1 MFESTGAGHLT
12 LASTVD
18 GGFDMWLNTAGA
30 TVFSGKVGG
39 TTALKRVTTDAA
51 GSTQLNGVT
60 ITTTGLQTYADPITV
75 SVTSNLSAER
85 IDFKSITATSGGV
98 NVALIS
104 KTDQILG
111 NVKVAGNFSV
121 TTGTAKAKGGVKQSA
136 GTTLSVGGLTT
147 FTADGAT
154 NQAADL
160 SVADN
165 NFAGGVSFTQ
175 ANGGTWGSV
184 SVTNKSGLILATSQ
198 ITGTLVA
205 RTGSGNIT
213 QSGPLTLDG
222 ASDFATPDGDILLT
236 AANNFGPGEM
246 SISTP
251 GKLQITAA
259 GGYILGKVSVGK
271 TADLIGHGKINLGK
285 DTTFTGDLKVNSG
298 GFYITQSGPMYTGAE
313 TNFDSGTGD
322 IYLMDPKNVWKGGI
336 LYKGKIVQINHPQ
349 LLNAVSAGQLL
360 VRVESKLQDSA
371 QPTPST
377 ASKSSAL
384 GANITVAIGR
394 KPTSTVPGL
403 IDVQIAAEV
412 AAPGSSFSFALDP
425 HALADQPADA
435 EVRIAQTDGKPMP
448 DWLSYDG
455 ATKTFSVKDVPAG
468 AFPLQLK
475 VSVAG
480 VESVMVIQEKP
491 NK

>member
-1 MFESTGAGHLT
+1 VQS
-12 LASTVD
+12 
-18 GGFDMWLNTAGA
+18 
-30 TVFSGKVGG
+30 
-39 TTALKRVTTDAA
+39 
-51 GSTQLNGVT
+51 
-60 ITTTGLQTYADPITV
+60 YADPITV
-75 SVTSNLSAER
+75 SATSTLSAER
-85 IDFKSITATSGGV
+85 IDFKSITGTSGGV

-104 KTDQILG
+104 KTDQLLG

-121 TTGTAKAKGGVKQSA
+121 TTGTGKAKGGVKQSA

-160 SVADN
+160 SVAEN
-165 NFAGGVSFTQ
+165 NFAGGVSFKQ
-175 ANGGTWGSV
+175 ANGGTWASV

-198 ITGTLVA
+198 ITGTLIA

-213 QSGPLTLDG
+213 QSGPMSLDG
-222 ASDFATPDGDILLT
+222 ASDFMTPDGDILLT
-236 AANNFGPGEM
+236 AANLFGPGEM

-251 GKLQITAA
+251 GKLQIFAA
-259 GGYILGKVSVGK
+259 SGIILGKVSVGK
-271 TADLIGHGKINLGK
+271 TAELIGRGKINLGK

-298 GFYITQSGPMYTGAE
+298 GFFITQSGPMYTGAE
-313 TNFDSGTGD
+313 TNFDSGIGD

-360 VRVESKLQDSA
+360 VRVESKIASA
-371 QPTPST
+371 QPMPST
-377 ASKSSAL
+377 DSKSSAL
-384 GANITVAIGR
+384 GADITVAIGR
-394 KPTSTVPGL
+394 KPTSTVVGL

-412 AAPGSSFSFALDP
+412 ATAGSSFSFALDP
-425 HALADQPADA
+425 QALADQPADA
-435 EVRIAQTDGKPMP
+435 EVRIAQADGKPMP
-448 DWLSYDG
+448 SWLSYDG

-480 VESVMVIQEKP
+480 VESVMVIQEKT
-491 NK
+491 KK